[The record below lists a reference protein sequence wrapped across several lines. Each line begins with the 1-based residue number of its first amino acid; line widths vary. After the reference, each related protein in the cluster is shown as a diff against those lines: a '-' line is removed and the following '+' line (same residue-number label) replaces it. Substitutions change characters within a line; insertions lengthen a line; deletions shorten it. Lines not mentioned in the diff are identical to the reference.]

1 MSRKNVE
8 MINEISTKNS
18 ENLRY
23 AEKIAKEALKK
34 RQLQKMKSYYLSKVN
49 KLEENLL
56 SFDLDSRISELRNE
70 ISVLENE
77 KSTLQF
83 ELNKFMENE
92 PMVLKNQD
100 GSYKN
105 KIRACYQDLVLSGVG
120 INQTKNVI
128 LSVLKNIAG
137 IEVAETELPGTT
149 FARSQYE
156 EARLLALAQLGTT
169 LSTEYQSAS
178 NTLMSDGT
186 SKFGKHYGTYD
197 VSCKSGQNLVLGL
210 RPMVTGDSETV
221 LSELLLILKDV
232 ENVCSGTDNNVA
244 KKILLSIKNTMSD
257 RHIVQKKFNTLL
269 QEYRCKILPEIVE
282 DWSSLPA
289 EEKEKM
295 KVINS
300 LFCGLHYV
308 VGLADQSESALKV
321 FDKLLY
327 QDTPVGS
334 LVAGGSGYN
343 NGDSGTTRLIRT
355 LCKAVEDHGCE
366 KSGRMVDFNLALE
379 QDGISKNPLAQFR
392 GNRFNIIFYN
402 GGAAYYL
409 HKTCINFFANNDEN
423 NLLKAVSQDLKV
435 ESFIAGCRALGLVNK
450 FLTGPLWRLLVKVKN
465 VLTLNKYYQ
474 RIEEISM
481 QISEDATEFLK
492 GNVIFFDDFDDGLMT
507 KDHIYDCLMQPS
519 EKYDDLTKQILEIM
533 FGSFAIITKRMLHDH
548 LKGGKYS
555 QPSAELIQEV
565 ESCPTTNVFP
575 ESNFG
580 SLDKLM
586 REKPNAN
593 EITYESV
600 IMCRSN
606 RMKQWRD
613 CLSHSEKDYWMNWVK
628 KCRKKHYKQF
638 VERRKV
644 IRKLRN
650 DKRLSKIENRKRKEI
665 RIRQVKVDL
674 CSAIE
679 NYGGLWK
686 TAQEIELN
694 FEKIKTEKERIS
706 ALKCQIQ
713 FRQKVLLESI
723 NIDSSLFKF
732 SCKKLSFSSSVL
744 RENLEKIISCVDE
757 LDVDFNVNN
766 DENCIPLPSL
776 ISVEKLN
783 REKER
788 LKELLRKECTEKTEV
803 HEPAAK
809 KQKAVVHSKKSISKK
824 NVRSLPEV
832 KTIHDLVGKRV
843 SHLSTDDNGKP
854 EWFNGTV
861 LCVKPDSN
869 FTELVIRYDGYQ
881 TLYSFDFS
889 EYSENLLK
897 LIPLEPEHVVGKCIM
912 HKFTDENE
920 LDEWFENG
928 KIISFNP
935 VTSNY
940 TVNYFD
946 VDDDVHFEDDYDED
960 VSVYETLNIELDELE
975 LDYLNHDIK
984 FV

>member
-1 MSRKNVE
+1 
-8 MINEISTKNS
+8 
-18 ENLRY
+18 
-23 AEKIAKEALKK
+23 
-34 RQLQKMKSYYLSKVN
+34 
-49 KLEENLL
+49 
-56 SFDLDSRISELRNE
+56 
-70 ISVLENE
+70 
-77 KSTLQF
+77 
-83 ELNKFMENE
+83 
-92 PMVLKNQD
+92 
-100 GSYKN
+100 
-105 KIRACYQDLVLSGVG
+105 
-120 INQTKNVI
+120 
-128 LSVLKNIAG
+128 
-137 IEVAETELPGTT
+137 
-149 FARSQYE
+149 
-156 EARLLALAQLGTT
+156 
-169 LSTEYQSAS
+169 
-178 NTLMSDGT
+178 
-186 SKFGKHYGTYD
+186 
-197 VSCKSGQNLVLGL
+197 
-210 RPMVTGDSETV
+210 MVTVDSETV

-257 RHIVQKKFNTLL
+257 RHVVQKKFNTLL

-379 QDGISKNPLAQFR
+379 EDGITKNPLAQFR

-465 VLTLNKYYQ
+465 VLSLNKYYQ

-492 GNVIFFDDFDDGLMT
+492 GNVIFFNDFDDGLMT
-507 KDHIYDCLMQPS
+507 KDHIYDSLMQPS

-533 FGSFAIITKRMLHDH
+533 FGSFAIITKRMLLDH

-580 SLDKLM
+580 SLDRLM

-757 LDVDFNVNN
+757 LNVDFNVNN

-788 LKELLRKECTEKTEV
+788 LKEILRKECAEKTEV

-809 KQKAVVHSKKSISKK
+809 KQKAVVHTKKSISKK
-824 NVRSLPEV
+824 NVMSLPEV
-832 KTIHDLVGKRV
+832 KSIHDLVGKRV

-861 LCVKPDSN
+861 ICVKPDSN

-920 LDEWFENG
+920 SDEWFENG

-935 VTSNY
+935 VTANY
-940 TVNYFD
+940 TINYFD
-946 VDDDVHFEDDYDED
+946 VDEDIHFEDDYDED
-960 VSVYETLNIELDELE
+960 LSVYETLNIELDELE

>member
-1 MSRKNVE
+1 
-8 MINEISTKNS
+8 
-18 ENLRY
+18 
-23 AEKIAKEALKK
+23 
-34 RQLQKMKSYYLSKVN
+34 MKSYYLSKVN

-474 RIEEISM
+474 RIEEISI

-492 GNVIFFDDFDDGLMT
+492 GNVTFFNDFEDGLMT

-580 SLDKLM
+580 SLDRLM

-897 LIPLEPEHVVGKCIM
+897 LISLEPEHVVGKCIM